1 MSHIS
6 RVKTELRELEFI
18 MQALRDLEID
28 FVTEDFE
35 HIPEI
40 EDPIELLIRL
50 PKSRHPIALVK
61 GKDGSYSFEGEQSV
75 IKMAKELDLT
85 DKISQR
91 YAYHFVK
98 DRLLQQGFHL
108 ESESKGEEDEIHL
121 TLRRNA

>member
-18 MQALRDLEID
+18 KKALKDLDID
-28 FVTEDFE
+28 FEEDDFE

-50 PKSRHPIALVK
+50 PKSRHPIALIR
-61 GKDGSYSFEGEQSV
+61 GKDGSYAFAGEQSV
-75 IKMAKELDLT
+75 MKMAKGMELT
-85 DKISQR
+85 EKINQR

-98 DRLLQQGFHL
+98 DKLFQQGFHL
-108 ESESKGEEDEIHL
+108 ESETQGDKDEIHL